1 MPAARCR
8 GIVMAPD
15 VKPSPL
21 MFRLLN
27 LLDAVRRLSPFSTL
41 TAEEEQLLFR
51 LVLRWEGVE
60 TFTVGDIMK
69 EDSSASPSSLYRR
82 LCSLRDK
89 GMVEL
94 AVDKA
99 DRRVKYVRP
108 TPLSAEFVRQFN
120 AGLSQAFPVE
130 TPA

>member
-1 MPAARCR
+1 MEPEE
-8 GIVMAPD
+8 
-15 VKPSPL
+15 KPSPL

-51 LVLRWEGVE
+51 LLVRWEGTE

-69 EDSSASPSSLYRR
+69 EDRSASPSSAYRR

-94 AVDKA
+94 MVDQF

-108 TPLSAEFVRQFN
+108 TALSQEFVRQFN
-120 AGLSQAFPVE
+120 SRLSQAFQGE

>member
-1 MPAARCR
+1 
-8 GIVMAPD
+8 MASD
-15 VKPSPL
+15 AKPSPL

-27 LLDAVRRLSPFSTL
+27 LLDAIRRLSPFSTL

-51 LVLRWEGVE
+51 LVMRWESPE

-69 EDSSASPSSLYRR
+69 EDRTASPSSAYRR

-94 AVDKA
+94 TVDKA

-108 TPLSAEFVRQFN
+108 TPLSEEFVRQFN
-120 AGLSQAFPVE
+120 THLNQALREE